1 MAISCALA
9 ARFGAFATQED
20 ALVEVGSLSGAHGLE
35 GAVRVRSRTALP
47 HVRLATSGW
56 RWIRT
61 PGQATTKKV
70 WLESGVELSKDVFAV
85 KMRELATREDAE
97 ALVGAV
103 LLAKADERPP
113 LEDEEEVYQDQLIGV
128 NVYKRIHSAHDT
140 FLVDP
145 NASETSLD
153 GQETET
159 PNEST
164 VQEERVVNGQC
175 KEEEPHPSTH
185 RHVGKVTGFVDG
197 TGTYD
202 TVTVE
207 LAQPFVE
214 YVCQASNAE
223 LPEGRATAFIP
234 FAREIVV
241 AVDIEKKYMVVN
253 PPDGLLEMGLVG
265 VNAKKKK
272 TPKRRWR
279 RKKGPVQGEAKAVE
293 KNGEEQAMA

>member
-1 MAISCALA
+1 MAISRAFA
-9 ARFGAFATQED
+9 ARFGGCGTRED
-20 ALVEVGSLSGAHGLE
+20 ALVEVGSLSGPHGLE

-56 RWIRT
+56 RWIRP
-61 PGQATTKKV
+61 PGHATTKKV
-70 WLESGVELSKDVFAV
+70 WLESGVEISKDVFVV
-85 KMRELATREDAE
+85 KVRELSTREDAE

-103 LLAKADERPP
+103 LLAKADERPS

-128 NVYKRIHSAHDT
+128 NVYKRIQFAHET
-140 FLVDP
+140 VFVHP
-145 NASETSLD
+145 NASESTLN
-153 GQETET
+153 GEETEKT
-159 PNEST
+159 NGSSIL
-164 VQEERVVNGQC
+164 EEREGKGQC

-207 LAQPFVE
+207 LAQSFVE

-223 LPEGRATAFIP
+223 LPEGGATAFIP
-234 FAREIVV
+234 FAKEIAV
-241 AVDIEKKYMVVN
+241 AVDIEKNYMVVD

-279 RKKGPVQGEAKAVE
+279 RRKGPMRGEAKAVE
-293 KNGEEQAMA
+293 KSGEEQTLA